1 MEVSLDEARSIGMP
15 DYSEEISVSPDS
27 VAAIA
32 RPVQVYL
39 RFLGYD
45 ADRSDE
51 YFSAASSQALAQFQR
66 DQGLEADGII
76 DNETASALANA
87 ASVYWNEHEDE
98 LDTQMRKAVDIINGR
113 EAI

>member
-76 DNETASALANA
+76 DNETASALLTPPAYTGT
-87 ASVYWNEHEDE
+87 S
-98 LDTQMRKAVDIINGR
+98 TRKNWIPDAKGS
-113 EAI
+113 